1 MNRMHARWIFA
12 VVVLLG
18 ITACVTV
25 NIYFPAAEVEKAAER
40 IVDDVYGQENGNG
53 ETQNGTSN
61 TSSWKR
67 FVAWL
72 GPASAWAEDATSVS
86 NAAIRGLKQTIARH
100 HQELKPYYDKGAVGI
115 TRDGYLEVRDTSGL
129 NLGQVAK
136 LRKLVNDDNEARRQL
151 YREVAAALDLDAS
164 QVSKIEDIFAKQ
176 WRGKAASGWWVQQDN
191 GNWVKK

>member
-1 MNRMHARWIFA
+1 MNKIRVRWIFA
-12 VVVLLG
+12 VAVLLG

-40 IVDDVYGQENGNG
+40 IVDDVYGQDG
-53 ETQNGTSN
+53 EESQNGTSD

-72 GPASAWAEDATSVS
+72 GPAVAQAQDATTVS
-86 NAAIRGLKQTIARH
+86 NAAIRGLKQTISSH
-100 HQELKPYYDKGAVGI
+100 HQQLKPFYDKGAVGI

-129 NLGQVAK
+129 NLGEVAN
-136 LRKLVNDDNEARRQL
+136 LRKLVNQDNEARRQL
-151 YREVAAALDLDAS
+151 YREVANALKLDAS

-191 GNWVKK
+191 GSWGKK